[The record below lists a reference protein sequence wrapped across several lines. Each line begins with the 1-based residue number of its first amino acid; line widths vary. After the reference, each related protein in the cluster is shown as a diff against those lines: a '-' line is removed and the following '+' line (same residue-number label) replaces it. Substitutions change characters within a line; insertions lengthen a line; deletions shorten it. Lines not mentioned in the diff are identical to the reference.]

1 VSSILV
7 ESSSSLFPVCTD
19 AMVEP
24 RFVFSCAF
32 CYRPLYLPWVDA
44 KPHSKI
50 VIGCGGCECESTWR
64 RIRGE
69 DRSYMVTEFD
79 GREWKAHFAMADSP
93 IATPPPSPR
102 DTPPEDSQESQGTA
116 RGFAQAEEEETVAA
130 PRSPPRR

>member
-1 VSSILV
+1 
-7 ESSSSLFPVCTD
+7 
-19 AMVEP
+19 VEP

-32 CYRPLYLPWVDA
+32 CYRPLYLPCVDA
-44 KPHSKI
+44 KAWEDASAR
-50 VIGCGGCECESTWR
+50 IGCGGCECESTWQ